1 MGGQW
6 VMGSGTRLGIGGVAV
21 MAVGLVVGL
30 GAMGL
35 GHQAQ
40 APTVNTAAQ
49 QPLHWARHT
58 PGSQVRVDHAPW
70 SSFLQGTTVEERGV
84 TRVAFSALQGDPRE
98 LLDIY
103 IDWLTT
109 LKPSEWDRSEQLAY
123 WLNLH
128 NALTVRAIADA
139 GGRGTVDR
147 VRQFPT
153 AASGPFAERNLMIE
167 GQSLSIDA
175 IVHEVLRPNFADA
188 PFHYGLFTGAKG
200 APKLRRTAY
209 EGASVGAALDE
220 QGRAFVNSHGVRV
233 SRRALELSSLYEWYA
248 EDFGGSDDAILA
260 HVSGYADT
268 RLKAG
273 LQDRTMIDGYRY
285 DLAVATVIPRRYE
298 PQSSLGF
305 GGSGALFGG
314 QQPSVGGGS

>member
-1 MGGQW
+1 
-6 VMGSGTRLGIGGVAV
+6 MGSGTRVGIGGVAV
-21 MAVGLVVGL
+21 MALGLSVGL

-40 APTVNTAAQ
+40 TPTVIAEAQ
-49 QPLHWARHT
+49 QPLRWARHT

-84 TRVAFSALQGDPRE
+84 TRVAFSALAGDPRE

-188 PFHYGLFTGAKG
+188 PFHYGLFTGARG
-200 APKLRRTAY
+200 APKLRRMAY

-248 EDFGGSDDAILA
+248 EDFGGTDDAILA
-260 HVSGYADT
+260 HVSGYADA

-285 DLAVATVIPRRYE
+285 DLAVATIIPRRE
-298 PQSSLGF
+298 PQF
-305 GGSGALFGG
+305 GPGVTGPGGLFGG
-314 QQPSVGGGS
+314 QQQSVGGGS